1 MVIYTASKR
10 RDSLLPMETRSI
22 ALTPPAGRNIWIM
35 TRTAVLPHHAPD
47 TERSD
52 ELICAEDFKNVM
64 TAWTQTGKGFQWP
77 KATVSHMETVA
88 MPIFL
93 AATVGQQD
101 VLLCLLLVDDADV
114 KSIAN
119 IYKTSA
125 FWPSLSLS
133 IHTNQTNHTNYLII
147 MAYDIFGATIILSST
162 FICEKLAKK
171 KQQKNSKGSI

>member
-1 MVIYTASKR
+1 
-10 RDSLLPMETRSI
+10 
-22 ALTPPAGRNIWIM
+22 
-35 TRTAVLPHHAPD
+35 
-47 TERSD
+47 
-52 ELICAEDFKNVM
+52 
-64 TAWTQTGKGFQWP
+64 
-77 KATVSHMETVA
+77 

-162 FICEKLAKK
+162 FICEKLAKNPNK
-171 KQQKNSKGSI
+171 KTVKGAFKPESKLVQERNRDEPQMAHGLEGLTDPHGRLNAVPCVQMNQCYSNCWS